1 MKIIWSLYYGH
12 TLFKVHGHRFKTS
25 KPCLICHIRYLWTAE
40 LTDYLPCLIKR
51 IQEKYPPI
59 FTFRQESLLPVP
71 SIKMFYLDSI
81 AYLELFF
88 KYFST
93 SLLTF
98 PPKQTIIFLAVI
110 FLAVAVGMF
119 LGIKFMISSAED
131 KAKVKEALIP
141 YIAGCVVIF
150 GAFIIWKLTIL
161 LLGRI
166 A

>member
-1 MKIIWSLYYGH
+1 MKRLLKVNILVVLILYIFGNVCIGIEWKDIEDKKIENEYNEYKESNEPSSGVLGKPTQSDGKH
-12 TLFKVHGHRFKTS
+12 TIDEGIKEGQDFIQIGQSGGS
-25 KPCLICHIRYLWTAE
+25 KIN
-40 LTDYLPCLIKR
+40 
-51 IQEKYPPI
+51 QEHLNNASNTLYNI
-59 FTFRQESLLPVP
+59 LLGIGV
-71 SIKMFYLDSI
+71 
-81 AYLELFF
+81 
-88 KYFST
+88 
-93 SLLTF
+93 
-98 PPKQTIIFLAVI
+98 